1 MSDIGTPAPHPRPDR
16 PRGFRPSARRRNRL
30 AAGVALGAIA
40 IGGNV
45 AVYSALNSSE
55 PAVQVVRDVAAGEAI
70 TSDMLRTV
78 DVDVDATV
86 NVIDGADLQS
96 LVGQYARVRLIS
108 GSLVTRQ
115 ALQTGPLVSVGNAV
129 VAFEV
134 DSSELPVGVRERVP
148 VRLVI
153 PADRGDDD
161 RTPVSIDGR
170 VVGFPTESDVGIG
183 TVSVS
188 VELND
193 ADAAVVASADDVRV
207 VLLVPSP
214 DPAAAGL
221 SE

>member
-1 MSDIGTPAPHPRPDR
+1 MSDIDTPAPHQLPDE

-40 IGGNV
+40 IGGNI

-55 PAVQVVRDVAAGEAI
+55 PAVQVVRDVAAGDAI

-78 DVDVDATV
+78 DVNVDATV
-86 NVIDGADLQS
+86 NVIEGADLTS
-96 LVGQYARVRLIS
+96 LVGQYARVRLVS

-115 ALQTGPLVSVGNAV
+115 ALQVGPLVSIGNAV

-134 DSSELPVGVRERVP
+134 DASELPVGVRERVP

-153 PADRGDDD
+153 PADRNDDD
-161 RTPVSIDGR
+161 QTPVSIDGR
-170 VVGFPTESDVGIG
+170 VVGFPTASDSGVG
-183 TVSVS
+183 TMSVS
-188 VELND
+188 VELDD
-193 ADAAVVASADDVRV
+193 ADAAVAASADHVRV

-214 DPAAAGL
+214 DPAAEGL
-221 SE
+221 GE

>member
-1 MSDIGTPAPHPRPDR
+1 MSDIDTPAPHQLPDE

-40 IGGNV
+40 IGGNI

-55 PAVQVVRDVAAGEAI
+55 PAVQVVRDVAAGDAI

-78 DVDVDATV
+78 DVNVDATV
-86 NVIDGADLQS
+86 NVIEGADLTS
-96 LVGQYARVRLIS
+96 LVGQYARVRLVS

-115 ALQTGPLVSVGNAV
+115 ALQAGPLVSIGNAV

-134 DSSELPVGVRERVP
+134 DASELPVGVRERVP

-153 PADRGDDD
+153 PADRSDDD
-161 RTPVSIDGR
+161 QTPVSIDGR
-170 VVGFPTESDVGIG
+170 VVGFPTASDSGVG

-188 VELND
+188 VELDD
-193 ADAAVVASADDVRV
+193 ADAAVAASADHVRV

-221 SE
+221 GE

>member
-1 MSDIGTPAPHPRPDR
+1 MSDIDTSASQQLPDE

-30 AAGVALGAIA
+30 AAGIALGAIA

-45 AVYSALNSSE
+45 GVYSALNSSE

-78 DVDVDATV
+78 DVNVDATV
-86 NVIDGADLQS
+86 NVIEGVDLRS
-96 LVGQYARVRLIS
+96 LVGQYARVRLVS

-115 ALQTGPLVSVGNAV
+115 ALQVGPLVSVGNAI

-134 DSSELPVGVRERVP
+134 DASQLPVGVRERVP

-161 RTPVSIDGR
+161 QTPLSIDGR
-170 VVGFPTESDVGIG
+170 VVGFPTESDSGVGR
-183 TVSVS
+183 VSVS

-193 ADAAVVASADDVRV
+193 ADAVVVASADDVRV

-214 DPAAAGL
+214 DPAAASLG
-221 SE
+221 E

>member
-1 MSDIGTPAPHPRPDR
+1 MSDIDTPTPPQLPDE

-40 IGGNV
+40 IGGNI

-55 PAVQVVRDVAAGEAI
+55 PAVQVVRDVAAGDAI

-78 DVDVDATV
+78 DVNVDATV
-86 NVIDGADLQS
+86 NVIEGADLRS
-96 LVGQYARVRLIS
+96 LIGQYARVRLVS

-115 ALQTGPLVSVGNAV
+115 ALQAVPLVSVGNAV

-134 DSSELPVGVRERVP
+134 DASELPVGVRERVP

-153 PADRGDDD
+153 PADRSNDDQ
-161 RTPVSIDGR
+161 TPVSIDGR
-170 VVGFPTESDVGIG
+170 VVGFPTASDSGVG
-183 TVSVS
+183 TMSLS
-188 VELND
+188 VELDD
-193 ADAAVVASADDVRV
+193 ADAAVAASADHVRV
-207 VLLVPSP
+207 VLLVPST

-221 SE
+221 GE

>member
-1 MSDIGTPAPHPRPDR
+1 MSDIDTPALHQLPDE

-45 AVYSALNSSE
+45 AVYSALNASE
-55 PAVQVVRDVAAGEAI
+55 PAVQVVRDVAAGDAI

-78 DVDVDATV
+78 DVNVDATV
-86 NVIDGADLQS
+86 NVIEGADLSS
-96 LVGQYARVRLIS
+96 LIGQYARVRLVS

-115 ALQTGPLVSVGNAV
+115 ALQAVPLVSVGNAV

-134 DSSELPVGVRERVP
+134 DASELPVGVRERVP

-153 PADRGDDD
+153 PADRSDDD
-161 RTPVSIDGR
+161 QTPVSIDGR
-170 VVGFPTESDVGIG
+170 VVGFPTASDSGVG
-183 TVSVS
+183 TMSVS
-188 VELND
+188 VELDN
-193 ADAAVVASADDVRV
+193 ADAAVAASADHVRV

-214 DPAAAGL
+214 DPAATGL
-221 SE
+221 GE

>member
-1 MSDIGTPAPHPRPDR
+1 MSDIGTSAPQPTPDR
-16 PRGFRPSARRRNRL
+16 QRGFRPSVRRRNRL

-55 PAVQVVRDVAAGEAI
+55 PVVQVVRDVAAGEAI

-86 NVIDGADLQS
+86 NVIEGADLRS
-96 LVGQYARVRLIS
+96 LVGQYARVRLVS

-129 VAFEV
+129 VAFAV
-134 DSSELPVGVRERVP
+134 ASSELPVGVRERVP

-161 RTPVSIDGR
+161 QTPVSIDGR

-193 ADAAVVASADDVRV
+193 ADAAVVAAADDIRV

>member
-1 MSDIGTPAPHPRPDR
+1 MSDIDTPAPHQLPDE

-45 AVYSALNSSE
+45 AVYSALNASE
-55 PAVQVVRDVAAGEAI
+55 PAVQVVRDVAAGDTI

-78 DVDVDATV
+78 DVNVDATV
-86 NVIDGADLQS
+86 NVIEGADLSS

-115 ALQTGPLVSVGNAV
+115 ALQTVPLVSIGNAV

-134 DSSELPVGVRERVP
+134 DASELPVGIRERVP

-153 PADRGDDD
+153 PADRSDDD
-161 RTPVSIDGR
+161 QTPVSIDGR
-170 VVGFPTESDVGIG
+170 VVGFPTASDSGVG
-183 TVSVS
+183 TMSVS
-188 VELND
+188 VELDD
-193 ADAAVVASADDVRV
+193 ADAAIAASADHVRV

-221 SE
+221 GE

>member
-1 MSDIGTPAPHPRPDR
+1 MSDIGTSAPQPTPDR
-16 PRGFRPSARRRNRL
+16 QRGFRPSARRRNRL

-55 PAVQVVRDVAAGEAI
+55 PVVQVVRDVAAGEAI

-86 NVIDGADLQS
+86 NVIEGADLRS
-96 LVGQYARVRLIS
+96 LIGQYARVRLVS

-129 VAFEV
+129 VAFAV
-134 DSSELPVGVRERVP
+134 ASSELPVGVRERVP

-153 PADRGDDD
+153 PADRGDDNQ
-161 RTPVSIDGR
+161 TPVSIDGR
-170 VVGFPTESDVGIG
+170 VVGFPTESDIGIG

-193 ADAAVVASADDVRV
+193 ADAAVVAAADDVRV

>member
-1 MSDIGTPAPHPRPDR
+1 MSDIGTSAPLPTPDR
-16 PRGFRPSARRRNRL
+16 QRGFRPSVRRRNRL

-55 PAVQVVRDVAAGEAI
+55 PVVQVVRDVAAGEAI

-86 NVIDGADLQS
+86 NVIEGADLRS
-96 LVGQYARVRLIS
+96 LVGQYARVRLVS

-129 VAFEV
+129 VAFAV
-134 DSSELPVGVRERVP
+134 ASSELPVGVRERVP

-161 RTPVSIDGR
+161 QTPVSIDGR

-193 ADAAVVASADDVRV
+193 ADAAVVAAADDIRV

>member
-1 MSDIGTPAPHPRPDR
+1 MSDTDTPASHQLPDE

-30 AAGVALGAIA
+30 AASVALGAIA

-45 AVYSALNSSE
+45 GIYSALNSSE

-78 DVDVDATV
+78 DVNVDATV
-86 NVIDGADLQS
+86 NVIKGADLRS
-96 LVGQYARVRLIS
+96 LVGQYARVRLVS

-115 ALQTGPLVSVGNAV
+115 ALQARPLVSVGNAV

-134 DSSELPVGVRERVP
+134 DASELPVGVRERVP

-153 PADRGDDD
+153 PAGRSDDD
-161 RTPVSIDGR
+161 QTPVSIDGR
-170 VVGFPTESDVGIG
+170 VVGFPTKSASGVG
-183 TVSVS
+183 TMSVS
-188 VELND
+188 VELSD
-193 ADAAVVASADDVRV
+193 ADAAVVAAADDVRV

-221 SE
+221 GE